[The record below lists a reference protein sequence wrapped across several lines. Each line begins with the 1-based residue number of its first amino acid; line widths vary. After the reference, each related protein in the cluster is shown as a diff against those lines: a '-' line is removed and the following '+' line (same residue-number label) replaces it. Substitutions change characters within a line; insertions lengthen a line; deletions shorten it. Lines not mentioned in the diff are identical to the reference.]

1 MLNHPPPSL
10 NRALTLLFA
19 LAPASCSDSKS
30 KLALDELVVAVEAP
44 SDASTSASDASIST
58 LVPLSLFSAG
68 ATQAS
73 VRASVP
79 GFASGAGLSIDYT
92 FGSAGALRDRILTG
106 TSGADVAIL
115 TPAAI
120 APLDTNAL
128 VHAGSRVDLAQI
140 GGGLAVRSA
149 DALPDISD
157 SDQFKAALLAAD
169 EIYYA
174 DPTLATAGAAFIKI
188 CATLGIADTC
198 AAAPDGNGHAFA
210 GGAEAMAAMA
220 LSTAATVV
228 GATQVSEIKATPGVK
243 LVAEYP
249 AAPVNLQ
256 VKTTY
261 SAFILESTS
270 NLASAQVLLEFLG
283 SDAFKTQLAV
293 FGFEP
298 ASPP

>member
-1 MLNHPPPSL
+1 MLNHPRRSVH
-10 NRALTLLFA
+10 RALKLLLV
-19 LAPASCSDSKS
+19 LAPAGCSDSKS
-30 KLALDELVVAVEAP
+30 ELALDELGVPVEVLP
-44 SDASTSASDASIST
+44 DASTQASDAS
-58 LVPLSLFSAG
+58 PLSLFAAG

-73 VRASVP
+73 VRAAVP
-79 GFASGAGLSIDYT
+79 DFASGANLSIDYT

-106 TSGADVAIL
+106 TSGADVVIL

-120 APLDTNAL
+120 APLDAGAL

-149 DALPDISD
+149 DALPDISS

-188 CATLGIADTC
+188 CATLEIADTC
-198 AAAPDGNGHAFA
+198 AAAPAGKGHAFA

-220 LSTAATVV
+220 LSTAATVF
-228 GATQVSEIKATPGVK
+228 GATQISEIKATPGVQ

-249 AAPVNLQ
+249 SAPVNLQ

-261 SAFILESTS
+261 SAFIVESTS
-270 NLASAQVLLEFLG
+270 NLASAQLLVQFLG
-283 SDAFKTQLAV
+283 GDAFKAQLAV

-298 ASPP
+298 FAAP